1 MKVPKLKKRDWSNV
15 SMAARPPKEETV
27 RQLVA
32 THLAILSHRMEPP
45 TLRRRERCILYWV
58 YFCESEGVKVA
69 AATEE
74 HALRMLEHWTG
85 EDGWSQ
91 GSQRHFLVAVREF
104 YDFLLDGEHASRNP
118 WRRIRTRKA
127 PKRVPR
133 YLHVQ
138 EATRLANALN
148 RPHWRDIRDRALI
161 LFLYATACR
170 TCEVIG
176 LDMRDLDLDNA
187 SAVVMG
193 KGKREGYVF
202 LAPAA
207 VDALRVYLAT
217 VRPRLAGAGATAVFL
232 GRHGGRIHR
241 TVIRDAVI
249 RATQR
254 AGLDRHVNPHMLR
267 HTAATLMKQAGADIY
282 DVKTLLR
289 HKDLSST
296 EVYTHVD
303 SADARRAYERFHPLA
318 QEVGNKRPRASRRPH
333 RHLSLAKKHA

>member
-1 MKVPKLKKRDWSNV
+1 MPKLRKRDWSAV

-27 RQLVA
+27 RHLVA

-58 YFCESEGVKVA
+58 YFCEAEGVKVA
-69 AATEE
+69 DATEE

-104 YDFLLDGEHASRNP
+104 YDFLLDGEHAQRNP
-118 WRRIRTRKA
+118 WRRIKTRKA

-133 YLHVQ
+133 YLHTQ
-138 EATRLANALN
+138 DAMRLSNALN
-148 RPHWRDIRDRALI
+148 RPHWRDIRDRAVI
-161 LFLYATACR
+161 LFLFATACR
-170 TCEVIG
+170 TCELIW

-193 KGKREGYVF
+193 KGKREGYVL
-202 LAPAA
+202 LAPVA
-207 VDALRVYLAT
+207 VSALRVYLST

-232 GRHGGRIHR
+232 GRHGGRINR
-241 TVIRDAVI
+241 TVIRDAVM
-249 RATQR
+249 RAAQR
-254 AGLDRHVNPHMLR
+254 AGLERHVNPHMLR

-282 DVKTLLR
+282 DVKHLLR
-289 HKDLSST
+289 HEHLSST

-303 SADARRAYERFHPLA
+303 PQNVRRAYERFHPLA
-318 QEVGNKRPRASRRPH
+318 QEAGGQGRPVSRRPH
-333 RHLSLAKKHA
+333 RHLHLGKKHA